1 MHLFNNVDHE
11 HKPDEVCVR
20 HSTINSKDF
29 KSSFCV
35 KLWEKDEYHLSLT
48 DLSLEG
54 IMQSKQYELLKL
66 LI

>member
-1 MHLFNNVDHE
+1 MYLLNNVDHE
-11 HKPDEVCVR
+11 HKSGEVCVR

-29 KSSFCV
+29 KSLFCV

-48 DLSLEG
+48 NLSLEE
-54 IMQSKQYELLKL
+54 IMQSKEYELLKL